1 MLMGCIITVHHPIL
15 DQDEKDIRIEQIKK
29 KTIEYMQEVHTQ
41 RRNKYEEKSKNRV
54 V

>member
-1 MLMGCIITVHHPIL
+1 MGWIVTVHHPVL
-15 DQDEKDIRIEQIKK
+15 DQGEKDIRVEQIKK

-41 RRNKYEEKSKNRV
+41 RRNKYEEKSKDRV